1 MQHNFILYQPS
12 LTHPLFECIPSD
24 TLLYTNNL
32 ELPGTNSAMSLESL
46 DRSSNH
52 KATPTRIKK
61 DVDPFNSSL
70 LAAMDPGLSPWSFP
84 DYRLVTQRRRRPTA
98 ASKGSSQ
105 LRPQAWPPTSTSST
119 WTTRRTAQL
128 NWHGDICWYCPSNT
142 QLLIHIPHNCYR
154 LHMLVCLNYRVCH
167 I

>member
-70 LAAMDPGLSPWSFP
+70 LAAPGLSPKDEHLQPLTEELDSSCHLGLL
-84 DYRLVTQRRRRPTA
+84 RA
-98 ASKGSSQ
+98 AGI
-105 LRPQAWPPTSTSST
+105 TESTSADS
-119 WTTRRTAQL
+119 AL
-128 NWHGDICWYCPSNT
+128 DEH
-142 QLLIHIPHNCYR
+142 
-154 LHMLVCLNYRVCH
+154 RV
-167 I
+167 